1 MLRATDICKGYGER
15 LVLDQVS
22 LSFADTGLVCILG
35 RSGCGK
41 TTLLNIL
48 GGLESDFEGEL
59 EIDGR
64 STRDFLET
72 DWDRYRGQDVGFVF
86 QDASLIGYL
95 NVGDNVRCALDL
107 TSIHNP
113 EVEGF
118 VDGGPDAAVAQAL
131 KTVGLAGFQD
141 RMPGE
146 LSSGETQRVAI
157 ARAIVKEPRVL
168 LADEPTGSLD
178 LTSGEGAMDAL
189 STVAQDRLVI
199 VVTHDQ
205 GLAERYADRIIRLG
219 EGTVEHDLT
228 RSGPVSGAC
237 GSHAARADD
246 AGDGGLRRPGR
257 TGMFARLIRRH
268 LGNKLQR
275 ALITMLIATVGI
287 TGTGL
292 TFAVQRGAHAYMD
305 RMGIASLASNP
316 LVLRQNSVQSSLVS
330 VALSA
335 LETLN
340 ENDQAGNAT
349 PHEVTLSHVAQKVAA
364 TALVH
369 SKQSDLEQFMRYVD
383 SGRSHIWQNAYDVQR
398 HYDVGI
404 NLYDASGR
412 QIVRDGKATIL
423 DNLSLDHIFGKDGER
438 AISDILPDAGSLLRE
453 IPYNERTGASPYE
466 VMAGHMPSSYDEAVI
481 ICDHDGRVSDYFAYA
496 TGLADLNGIRNVS
509 VDLMMGKDVH
519 IPGLDDAYSFE
530 RLLGLEFGIVTQSD
544 CYYKDEG
551 GWNLASGNARHM
563 KDVLARVPKLRI
575 VGIVRASDKIAS
587 VPEVGAIGYGSEL
600 IPWII
605 SHNGSSEIAR
615 QQADNPN
622 VDVFT
627 EVDFA
632 AESQG
637 STRAK
642 EAERTRN
649 ALFSVIDSSLLS
661 QRKLDYL
668 NSLNDEQ
675 VIALGDR
682 FKDYFDDSGRLYVSQ
697 EDVRKVAAIP
707 DDQFTAIIESY
718 APATLNPAY
727 QKNMD
732 TLGVADLGEPTSIQ
746 IFPSSIEGREQ
757 IIGELD
763 SYDASL
769 ADGETPVTYASLN
782 QAKVDQVSSVINL
795 VSWALTILMVLALG
809 LSALMIF
816 SVTSVAVIERRREIG
831 ILRALGA
838 SRRDV
843 ILLFSW
849 ENATVGACAGLL
861 GALLALL
868 LSIPLSLVVQGLT
881 KEAALVSPSPLII
894 PISVAVGVTLGLLS
908 GLSPTLHATQM
919 DPAQALR
926 QG

>member
-1 MLRATDICKGYGER
+1 
-15 LVLDQVS
+15 
-22 LSFADTGLVCILG
+22 
-35 RSGCGK
+35 
-41 TTLLNIL
+41 
-48 GGLESDFEGEL
+48 
-59 EIDGR
+59 
-64 STRDFLET
+64 
-72 DWDRYRGQDVGFVF
+72 
-86 QDASLIGYL
+86 
-95 NVGDNVRCALDL
+95 
-107 TSIHNP
+107 
-113 EVEGF
+113 
-118 VDGGPDAAVAQAL
+118 
-131 KTVGLAGFQD
+131 
-141 RMPGE
+141 
-146 LSSGETQRVAI
+146 
-157 ARAIVKEPRVL
+157 
-168 LADEPTGSLD
+168 
-178 LTSGEGAMDAL
+178 
-189 STVAQDRLVI
+189 
-199 VVTHDQ
+199 
-205 GLAERYADRIIRLG
+205 
-219 EGTVEHDLT
+219 
-228 RSGPVSGAC
+228 
-237 GSHAARADD
+237 
-246 AGDGGLRRPGR
+246 
-257 TGMFARLIRRH
+257 
-268 LGNKLQR
+268 
-275 ALITMLIATVGI
+275 
-287 TGTGL
+287 
-292 TFAVQRGAHAYMD
+292 
-305 RMGIASLASNP
+305 
-316 LVLRQNSVQSSLVS
+316 
-330 VALSA
+330 
-335 LETLN
+335 
-340 ENDQAGNAT
+340 
-349 PHEVTLSHVAQKVAA
+349 
-364 TALVH
+364 
-369 SKQSDLEQFMRYVD
+369 
-383 SGRSHIWQNAYDVQR
+383 
-398 HYDVGI
+398 
-404 NLYDASGR
+404 
-412 QIVRDGKATIL
+412 
-423 DNLSLDHIFGKDGER
+423 
-438 AISDILPDAGSLLRE
+438 
-453 IPYNERTGASPYE
+453 
-466 VMAGHMPSSYDEAVI
+466 MAGHMPSSYDEAVI

-496 TGLADLNGIRNVS
+496 TGLADLNGIRDVS

-605 SHNGSSEIAR
+605 SHNDSSEIAR

-622 VDVFT
+622 VNVFNG
-627 EVDFA
+627 VDFT

-637 STRAK
+637 SNRAK

-649 ALFSVIDSSLLS
+649 ALFSAIDSSLLS
-661 QRKLDYL
+661 QKKLDYL

-746 IFPSSIEGREQ
+746 IFPSSVEGREQ

-881 KEAALVSPSPLII
+881 KEAALVSPSLLII